1 MHKNTEHLCPLL
13 HLCIFSITSITNIPL
28 PPPLFLCL
36 SLLFIP
42 HLPIYLCLSLFLKI
56 SSPHRGAGRS
66 FSLNEL
72 ERRQHTHSRKTTSL
86 YFSIWGHKLVHT
98 NVQQSFRNHTHTQ
111 AFLKSKTQTL
121 IYPVLPSQTGR
132 HTQSN
137 RPKGRMGIFV
147 YTLQLESGTI
157 LPSQYVCAP
166 VHLSSRFAVFPVCL
180 SSHLPHPSLAFCHF
194 SSSFSFNWTFCTSQ
208 INGHLSLSQE
218 PWSWLTIRGNRPSS
232 PSCSLALSFFVRLA
246 KQSHLCH

>member
-56 SSPHRGAGRS
+56 RSPHRGAGRS

-72 ERRQHTHSRKTTSL
+72 ERRQHTQPENHLFISL
-86 YFSIWGHKLVHT
+86 RTQTCSHKCSTELQEPHTHKLSQKQNANT
-98 NVQQSFRNHTHTQ
+98 N
-111 AFLKSKTQTL
+111 
-121 IYPVLPSQTGR
+121 IPSDSLTDR
-132 HTQSN
+132 KTQSN

-147 YTLQLESGTI
+147 YTVQLESGTTPKPI
-157 LPSQYVCAP
+157 RLCPSSSLLTVCS
-166 VHLSSRFAVFPVCL
+166 LSCL
-180 SSHLPHPSLAFCHF
+180 SLF
-194 SSSFSFNWTFCTSQ
+194 SSSTSQ
-208 INGHLSLSQE
+208 
-218 PWSWLTIRGNRPSS
+218 
-232 PSCSLALSFFVRLA
+232 SCFLPFLFFL
-246 KQSHLCH
+246 L